1 MASNGVASAKLGEK
15 FVKSGQCATKTLR
28 PVLPPT
34 CTTSTST
41 CHLHSSP
48 GRECED
54 TITLL
59 TQWQN
64 HSDGSLGT
72 AVYTASWVTPRADA
86 HTQQHFHYMGQ
97 SGELRVDQAH
107 RGYTSTTD
115 SSGFASLNPLHMR

>member
-15 FVKSGQCATKTLR
+15 FVNA
-28 PVLPPT
+28 LPAQANLQPRFSVWSHT
-34 CTTSTST
+34 YYTSP
-41 CHLHSSP
+41 HSVPP

-59 TQWQN
+59 TQWEN
-64 HSDGSLGT
+64 RTDGSLGT

-107 RGYTSTTD
+107 RGYTTATD
-115 SSGFASLNPLHMR
+115 SSGFASLNPLYMRSV